1 MSQQEPAANRP
12 HKPLPRQQQKQSQ
25 SQSRQSLRAV
35 IFDVDGTLAETE
47 RQGHRVAFNRA
58 FEEFQLG
65 WHWSPELYGELLAV
79 TGGKE
84 RLRLYVDRYARD
96 HLARPDFD
104 DWLAC
109 LHQRKTAIY
118 TELARAGN
126 IVLRPGIA
134 RLIGELRAADI
145 HLAIATT
152 TTRACIDSLIQANFG
167 CATTDIFAVVG
178 AGDEV
183 ASKKPA
189 PDIYEWVLDKLDL
202 PAGDCLAIED
212 STQGV
217 GAARAADVPT
227 IVTFNAYTADDDFA
241 GALVVVSSLG
251 DADNPAR
258 HVAGL
263 PLAGELVDLAQLL
276 RWHQHASEQH

>member
-1 MSQQEPAANRP
+1 MWSVSPVLFSESQMSNDSVEPSVEYELSTTVPETCTRLPLYEPLAASATVTRV
-12 HKPLPRQQQKQSQ
+12 LPDRS
-25 SQSRQSLRAV
+25 
-35 IFDVDGTLAETE
+35 
-47 RQGHRVAFNRA
+47 
-58 FEEFQLG
+58 
-65 WHWSPELYGELLAV
+65 LLAV
-79 TGGKE
+79 IGTLDE
-84 RLRLYVDRYARD
+84 SVMY
-96 HLARPDFD
+96 
-104 DWLAC
+104 
-109 LHQRKTAIY
+109 
-118 TELARAGN
+118 RATVTSIPLPPLG
-126 IVLRPGIA
+126 
-134 RLIGELRAADI
+134 
-145 HLAIATT
+145 
-152 TTRACIDSLIQANFG
+152 
-167 CATTDIFAVVG
+167 FAVVG

-258 HVAGL
+258 PVAGL